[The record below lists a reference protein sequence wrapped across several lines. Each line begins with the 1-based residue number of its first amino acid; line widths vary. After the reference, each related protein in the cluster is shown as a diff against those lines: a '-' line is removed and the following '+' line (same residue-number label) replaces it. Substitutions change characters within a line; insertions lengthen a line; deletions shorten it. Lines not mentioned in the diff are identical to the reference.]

1 MQSNI
6 ETLQMEAQ
14 EGRSTAAEL
23 EFWDVGTFDGN
34 GMLGRER
41 GSGAG
46 SREKLEDGPRIDR
59 TRLGMHRNCERLCV
73 NAVLQIVISLPG
85 LVDLGFGWLAIYHDL
100 AGPKPGKL
108 AWPVDECTACLEADL
123 LVTSAP
129 GVRNILPP
137 PGH

>member
-1 MQSNI
+1 
-6 ETLQMEAQ
+6 MEAQ

-23 EFWDVGTFDGN
+23 EIGMWEPLTGTGSW
-34 GMLGRER
+34 GEKRE
-41 GSGAG
+41 SGAG
-46 SREKLEDGPRIDR
+46 NREKLEDGPRIDR

-73 NAVLQIVISLPG
+73 NAVLRIVISLPG
-85 LVDLGFGWLAIYHDL
+85 LFDLGFGWLAIYHDL